1 MAKTRAQ
8 RKAEKRA
15 REAEEQKQRSGSGDK
30 RKSDARAQHDTQVPV
45 SGDVAEIEAVEA
57 GIAAGASEADL
68 VTPDAPKPRSARR
81 AEAKAVKQA
90 EKRQREDQKRKER
103 EQVAKRQKQAQAEK
117 RQRGGVIG
125 FLVSCWA
132 ELRKVQWPD
141 RETLVQ
147 ATAVTII
154 FVAVA
159 GTYLALSTA
168 PSASSS
174 SRSFSGIPRQRRP
187 LDVSLVC
194 DQHLLRAREQGQAQS
209 RAPGA
214 DDGPEP
220 QRAPGRGADRA
231 GDGGQQRRPER
242 TERETDDARLRPSQH
257 GDDRRRLGPGQEHPR
272 RD

>member
-15 REAEEQKQRSGSGDK
+15 REAEGQKQTGDK
-30 RKSDARAQHDTQVPV
+30 RKSESRAQHDTQVPV

-68 VTPDAPKPRSARR
+68 ETPDAPRPRSLRR
-81 AEAKAVKQA
+81 AEAKEAKQA
-90 EKRQREDQKRKER
+90 EKRQREEQKRR
-103 EQVAKRQKQAQAEK
+103 ESEQLAKRQKQAQAEK

-125 FLVSCWA
+125 FFISCWA

-159 GTYLALSTA
+159 ATYLGVLD
-168 PSASSS
+168 SAF
-174 SRSFSGIPRQRRP
+174 SFLIKQI
-187 LDVSLVC
+187 L
-194 DQHLLRAREQGQAQS
+194 
-209 RAPGA
+209 
-214 DDGPEP
+214 
-220 QRAPGRGADRA
+220 
-231 GDGGQQRRPER
+231 
-242 TERETDDARLRPSQH
+242 
-257 GDDRRRLGPGQEHPR
+257 
-272 RD
+272 

>member
-30 RKSDARAQHDTQVPV
+30 RKSDARAQHDTQVGV

-57 GIAAGASEADL
+57 GIAAGAPEADL
-68 VTPDAPKPRSARR
+68 ETPDAPKGRSERR

-90 EKRQREDQKRKER
+90 EKQLREDQKRKER
-103 EQVAKRQKQAQAEK
+103 DQVAKRQKQAQAEK

-159 GTYLALSTA
+159 GTYLGALD
-168 PSASSS
+168 SAF
-174 SRSFSGIPRQRRP
+174 SFLIKQI
-187 LDVSLVC
+187 L
-194 DQHLLRAREQGQAQS
+194 
-209 RAPGA
+209 
-214 DDGPEP
+214 
-220 QRAPGRGADRA
+220 
-231 GDGGQQRRPER
+231 
-242 TERETDDARLRPSQH
+242 
-257 GDDRRRLGPGQEHPR
+257 
-272 RD
+272 